1 MFPRILKAILLS
13 VLIPAFFLPGFKIG
27 AETQVSSEICE
38 SIEEIDK
45 KCQDLSPSECREFL
59 GECQRYFEEKS
70 IQIEKDI
77 TKTEQEKKTL
87 QNQIYILNNKI
98 TNLAYQIYQSNLVIK
113 DLGLQIEDTENS
125 IEKTSL
131 KISQSCEKLIFI
143 LRTIYDE
150 DQKSVVEIFL
160 AEARLSDFFDDL
172 VALEQLS
179 AKNKELLE
187 NIKEMK
193 SYLESQKQA
202 LDEEKQG
209 LENLVTIQTLQKKE
223 NEGIKS
229 EREYFLKLT
238 EAEYQKYLTEKKE
251 TEKRAEIIRSRI
263 FDLIGVPEAPTFGE
277 AYEIAKFVSAQTG
290 IRPALLLAV
299 LTQESNIGKN
309 VGQCFLTNLKTGEG
323 VRVKTGEK
331 ESRTMKPDRDVPH
344 FLEITKELGRDP
356 YNTPVSCPL
365 KDKWGNPIGW
375 GGAMGPSQFIPSTWV
390 LYRAKVSEVT
400 GRAADP
406 WNIKDAFLA
415 TGIYLRD
422 LGGIQNEFK
431 AVMRYFSGYTWSKWE
446 EFYGR
451 SVLSIAE
458 NYEADIKEL
467 EKAK

>member
-1 MFPRILKAILLS
+1 MFLRILKLILLS
-13 VLIPAFFLPGFKIG
+13 VLISAFFLPGFKIG
-27 AETQVSSEICE
+27 AAPHQNFGGGLEICE
-38 SIEEIDK
+38 SVEEIDK
-45 KCQDLSPSECREFL
+45 KCQDLSPSECRELL

-70 IQIEKDI
+70 IQVEKDI

-113 DLGLQIEDTENS
+113 DLSLQIKDTENS

-143 LRTIYDE
+143 LRTIYEE
-150 DQKSVVEIFL
+150 DQKSIVEIFL
-160 AEARLSDFFDDL
+160 AEERLSDFFDNL

-179 AKNKELLE
+179 AKNAELLE

-209 LENLVTIQTLQKKE
+209 LENLVIIQTLQKKE

-238 EAEYQKYLTEKKE
+238 EAEYQKYLAEKKE
-251 TEKRAEIIRSRI
+251 TETRVETIRSRI
-263 FDLIGVPEAPTFGE
+263 FELIGVPEDHTFGE

-309 VGQCFLTNLKTGEG
+309 VGECFLTNLKTGEG
-323 VRVKTGEK
+323 VRIKSGAK
-331 ESRTMKPDRDVPH
+331 QPRTMNPGRDNISH
-344 FLEITKELGRDP
+344 FLAITKELGRDP
-356 YNTPVSCPL
+356 YNTPVSCPMS
-365 KDKWGNPIGW
+365 IGW
-375 GGAMGPSQFIPSTWV
+375 GGAMGPAQFIPSTWV

-400 GRAADP
+400 GRPADP

-415 TGIYLRD
+415 AGIYLKD
-422 LGGIQNEFK
+422 LGGIQNKFK

-451 SVLSIAE
+451 SVLNIAK